1 MNSVELLKFM
11 NSIELFINY
20 FEIQQKEIQNNYLL
34 EQRKNVSLEK
44 TNRKQE
50 QVIDNYRSIEQ
61 KNENNITLL
70 FEKQEKYDQIEQ
82 ENHSLSDS
90 NKKLNQENKKFQNKL
105 ILAKKEIIKLKE
117 IIEELKNEIKE
128 IKIKE
133 SMIKKDLINKNEQ
146 LQTVLSQKE
155 KFIGDLK
162 KKLIINTNFYT
173 SKLTQERIEF
183 ERKLLSLN
191 KK

>member
-1 MNSVELLKFM
+1 MNSEELLKFI

-44 TNRKQE
+44 TKRKQQ
-50 QVIDNYRSIEQ
+50 QVIDNYRSIEH

-70 FEKQEKYDQIEQ
+70 FEKQEKFDQIEQ

-90 NKKLNQENKKFQNKL
+90 NKKLKQENKKFQNEL
-105 ILAKKEIIKLKE
+105 ILANKEIIKLKE